1 MYGEG
6 IFWGLAMLAM
16 WNRWLLGEFVYSS
29 LPTPLP
35 LYLKSGHP
43 SSRKVRKVLL
53 SVGHFSTR
61 TSILCSY
68 VRTQTS
74 FMGER
79 TPLVGGKTA
88 SQPESKSRWPVLCPL
103 SPSHHPQWQGIVNK
117 DHSKWGYLTE
127 LRDGCESQFSG
138 TTGKKITL
146 ALRIFEALDGL
157 KV

>member
-68 VRTQTS
+68 IRTQTS

-117 DHSKWGYLTE
+117 DHSKWGTSPNSE
-127 LRDGCESQFSG
+127 MAVSHSFPERQEKKLRLRWEFSR
-138 TTGKKITL
+138 L
-146 ALRIFEALDGL
+146 WM
-157 KV
+157 V